1 MNLSALSQA
10 VNRHSGY
17 KKGRLFLVSSLALT
31 MAGIN
36 ASLRANTGADLQRI
50 FLDPIDKVHSA
61 EMIASI
67 LALPFLGFAVT
78 IAIGSPLLDYIGMGL
93 LLPLAGVMFSAGM
106 LMMIFAG
113 SLASGAGVYSLL
125 WAAALITGIG
135 WGLVETVVNPL
146 IATLYPEDKTSK
158 LNAVHAWW
166 PGGLVIGG
174 LLGVGMSS
182 LGWGWQAKLAVVIIP
197 AIAMLALCAGLKFP
211 PTERV
216 AAGVSAK
223 EMFRELLNPLFFVLF
238 ASMFLTAASEL
249 APGQWVDLALS
260 RTVHMPGILLLVYV
274 SGLMFLMRHF
284 AGPLGHKLSAVGV
297 LWFSCLGAAFGLLA
311 LSYANSPVTAL
322 LAATVWGTGVC
333 YMWPTMLATASERF
347 PRGGALLMGLMGTA
361 GTLSIQFVL
370 PLMGAIFD
378 NKKVELAGGEAA
390 FKALPQGSAELD
402 RILGIAA
409 QTSFRDVAALPAIL
423 LLVFGAIWLYDRS
436 KGGFHAKRLS

>member
-1 MNLSALSQA
+1 MSVSATPRAAGTVAGQ
-10 VNRHSGY
+10 Y
-17 KKGRLFLVSSLALT
+17 KAARLFMAGALALT

-36 ASLRANTGADLQRI
+36 AALRANTASDLQRV
-50 FLDPIDKVHSA
+50 FLDPIDKAHSA

-67 LALPFLGFAVT
+67 LGLPFLGFAVT

-93 LLPLAGVMFSAGM
+93 LLPLSGVFLSLGM

-113 SLASGAGVYSLL
+113 DLASGGGVYTVL
-125 WAAALITGIG
+125 WVGALVAGIG

-146 IATLYPEDKTSK
+146 IASLYPDNKTGR

-174 LLGVGMSS
+174 LLGVGMSHLG
-182 LGWGWQAKLAVVIIP
+182 LGWQMKLGIVFLPAVALI
-197 AIAMLALCAGLKFP
+197 ALCAGMKFP
-211 PTERV
+211 PTERA
-216 AAGVSAK
+216 AAGVTTK
-223 EMFRELLNPLFFVLF
+223 EMFRELANPLFIVLF

-274 SGLMFLMRHF
+274 SGLMFLMRNF
-284 AGPLGHKLSAVGV
+284 AGPLVHKFSSIGV
-297 LWFSCLGAAFGLLA
+297 LWLSCLGAALGLYA
-311 LSYANSPVTAL
+311 LSVANSPVTAL
-322 LAATVWGTGVC
+322 LAATLWGTGVC

-370 PLMGAIFD
+370 PIMGSIFD
-378 NKKVELAGGEAA
+378 HKKIELAGGTAA
-390 FKALPQGSAELD
+390 FNALPPGPELD
-402 RILGIAA
+402 RVLGIAA
-409 QTSFRDVAALPAIL
+409 QTSFRDVALLPAIL
-423 LLVFGAIWLYDRS
+423 LLVFGAIWFYDRS
-436 KGGFHAKRLS
+436 RGGFRAQKL

>member
-1 MNLSALSQA
+1 MSISALSQA
-10 VNRHSGY
+10 VNRHAGY
-17 KKGRLFLVSSLALT
+17 QKTRLFFVSSLALT

-36 ASLRANTGADLQRI
+36 ASLRANTAADLQRI

-61 EMIASI
+61 EMIAAI
-67 LALPFLGFAVT
+67 LGLPFLGYAVT
-78 IAIGSPLLDYIGMGL
+78 IAIGSPLLDYLGMGR
-93 LLPLAGVMFSAGM
+93 LLPLSGVLFSSGM
-106 LMMIFAG
+106 LMMMFAEK
-113 SLASGAGVYSLL
+113 LVSGPNIYWYL

-146 IATLYPEDKTSK
+146 VATLYPDNKTEK

-174 LLGVGMSS
+174 LLGVGMSNI
-182 LGWGWQAKLAVVIIP
+182 GMGWQAKLGVVLIPAVVL
-197 AIAMLALCAGLKFP
+197 LATCIGLKFP

-216 AAGVSAK
+216 AAGVSNK

-284 AGPLGHKLSAVGV
+284 AGALGKIVSPIGV
-297 LWFSCLGAAFGLLA
+297 LWLSCLGAAIGLVL
-311 LSYANSPVTAL
+311 LSMANSPVTAL
-322 LAATVWGTGVC
+322 LAATIWGTGVC
-333 YMWPTMLATASERF
+333 FMWPTMLATASERF
-347 PRGGALLMGLMGTA
+347 PRGGAVLMGLMGTA
-361 GTLSIQFVL
+361 GMLSIQFVL
-370 PLMGAIFD
+370 PLMAAIFD
-378 NKKVELAGGEAA
+378 RKKVELAGGEAA
-390 FKALPQGSAELD
+390 FNALPQGAEMD

-409 QTSFRDVAALPAIL
+409 QTSFRDVAILPAVL
-423 LLVFGAIWLYDRS
+423 LIVFGAIWFYDKS
-436 KGGFHAKRLS
+436 KGGYQPKKLS